1 MKDGIRVR
9 VEVGL
14 VVTDGCTG
22 GLCSWIGSPA
32 AGGCL
37 KGIPEFVYR
46 YVTIYSFICIDTFA
60 GSSRVYS
67 LYVHGFVKGKG
78 KDRCQVVILFTPA

>member
-32 AGGCL
+32 AGGCQ

-46 YVTIYSFICIDTFA
+46 YVTIYSCM
-60 GSSRVYS
+60 
-67 LYVHGFVKGKG
+67 H
-78 KDRCQVVILFTPA
+78 

>member
-1 MKDGIRVR
+1 MDLFCVERGEVKDGIRVR

-32 AGGCL
+32 AGV
-37 KGIPEFVYR
+37 KSQKEYR
-46 YVTIYSFICIDTFA
+46 
-60 GSSRVYS
+60 SSYT
-67 LYVHGFVKGKG
+67 GM
-78 KDRCQVVILFTPA
+78 